1 ERFLPYPQTSTGR
14 RTALAMWITHPD
26 HPLTARVAVNHIW
39 MRHFGAPLVDPV
51 TDFGRQTSPPKLQEL
66 LDFLAI
72 TLIENDWKMKPIHRL
87 IVTSQ
92 AYKRSS
98 SESNA
103 LADNLMIDPHNE
115 LVWRQNSIRM
125 ESQILRDSILQL
137 SNQLHTQL
145 GGPTIDPEGSP
156 NMHRRSLYFKHSRDD
171 QHRFLTLFDDAS
183 ILACYRRSESVIPQQ
198 ALALA
203 NSSLSMDAST
213 RITEALTLKTG
224 IDEDSHAAFVELAFE
239 TILGWT
245 PTPEEMNA
253 CMDSIT
259 NWQEENESNSKPNT
273 QSPRASLIHVLLNHN
288 DFATIR

>member
-1 ERFLPYPQTSTGR
+1 
-14 RTALAMWITHPD
+14 
-26 HPLTARVAVNHIW
+26 
-39 MRHFGAPLVDPV
+39 
-51 TDFGRQTSPPKLQEL
+51 
-66 LDFLAI
+66 
-72 TLIENDWKMKPIHRL
+72 
-87 IVTSQ
+87 
-92 AYKRSS
+92 
-98 SESNA
+98 
-103 LADNLMIDPHNE
+103 MIDPHNE

-137 SNQLHTQL
+137 SNQLHTQQ

-253 CMDSIT
+253 CLDSIT